1 MFEDLETVDSR
12 RSKNLSTE
20 LIKYCE
26 NFVEE
31 WIQKINISIEKSKQ
45 SLSVKVY
52 LLLKFYT

>member
-45 SLSVKVY
+45 SLLVKVY